1 MNAPARTPLTL
12 DPRPLYGIG
21 TVARLTGLKPD
32 TLRVWERRYG
42 LGASHKSATG
52 RRQYTQSD
60 LEHLQLIAALVNEGA
75 RIGEIASA
83 DRKTLEHLLRGRGR
97 DPRRVGAP
105 PKANV
110 VFVGE
115 VLCEWLD
122 EHQGCIS
129 AVNALLARTSLE
141 RALDDLV
148 VDTAV
153 DMLVVHSASLSKPQ
167 MDAVDSLAR
176 RIGAERQLVVYRLG
190 NQRWMDELAQR
201 GCGALE
207 FPPDPARLAFE
218 LGRLGTERDINEGDV
233 NLGDLIKA
241 KPRRFD
247 DQHLRAASELRS
259 AITCECPRH
268 IANLLTAL
276 NEFERYS
283 SDCSVENWQDAAVH
297 SCIYAYTNQARH
309 LMEKALSASLEGH
322 EEAFESLLIRSAAT
336 LDKGEA

>member
-1 MNAPARTPLTL
+1 MNAPATQPLAL

-60 LEHLQLIAALVNEGA
+60 LEHLQLIAALVSEGA
-75 RIGEIASA
+75 RIGEIASS
-83 DRKTLEHLLRGRGR
+83 DRKTLEMLLHGRGK

-105 PKANV
+105 PKPRV
-110 VFVGE
+110 VFVGD
-115 VLCEWLD
+115 VLCDWLD

-129 AVNALLARTSLE
+129 GVSALLARVPLE
-141 RALDDLV
+141 RAMDELV
-148 VDTAV
+148 VEGVV
-153 DMLVVHSASLSKPQ
+153 DMLVVHSASLSTPQ
-167 MDAVDSLAR
+167 MDAVQSLANR
-176 RIGAERQLVVYRLG
+176 LGASRQMVVYRLG
-190 NQRWMDELAQR
+190 NKRWLDELAQR

-218 LGRLGTERDINEGDV
+218 LGRLGTERDVSEGEI
-233 NLGDLIKA
+233 NLGDLIKS

-247 DQHLRAASELRS
+247 DRQLQAASKLRS

-268 IANLLTAL
+268 IADLLQAL

-297 SCIYAYTNQARH
+297 ACIYTYTNQARH

-322 EEAFESLLIRSAAT
+322 EDVFRALL
-336 LDKGEA
+336 KEQGGH

>member
-1 MNAPARTPLTL
+1 MNAPASPRLAL

-60 LEHLQLIAALVNEGA
+60 LEHLQLIAALVAEGA
-75 RIGEIASA
+75 RIGEIAAS
-83 DRKTLEHLLRGRGR
+83 DRKTLEMLLRGRGK

-105 PKANV
+105 PKPRV
-110 VFVGE
+110 VFVGD
-115 VLCEWLD
+115 VLCDWLD

-129 AVNALLARTSLE
+129 AVNALLARVSLE
-141 RALDDLV
+141 RALDDLS
-148 VDTAV
+148 VDGTV
-153 DMLVVHSASLSKPQ
+153 DMLVVHSASLSTPQ
-167 MDAVDSLAR
+167 MDAVAALANR
-176 RIGAERQLVVYRLG
+176 LGASRQMVVYRLG
-190 NQRWMDELAQR
+190 NQRWLDELTQR

-218 LGRLGTERDINEGDV
+218 LGRLGTERDVEEGEV
-233 NLGDLIKA
+233 NLGDLVKS

-247 DQHLRAASELRS
+247 DQQLQAASKLRS
-259 AITCECPRH
+259 AIACECPRH
-268 IANLLTAL
+268 IADLLKAL
-276 NEFERYS
+276 NEFEQYS
-283 SDCSVENWQDAAVH
+283 TDCSVENWQDAAVH

-322 EEAFESLLIRSAAT
+322 EDDFRALLQRE
-336 LDKGEA
+336 GR